1 MTARSRKPAPLP
13 EKLSRREREIMDAI
27 FALSNRASAEDIRA
41 RMTHPPSNTAVR
53 AMLARL
59 ETKGYLR
66 HTEEGIRY
74 IYSATISPTTARRAA
89 LQQYLRVFF
98 GGSRGQMMTALLS
111 QESWTDEELDALQ
124 SEIERVRKERKSS

>member
-1 MTARSRKPAPLP
+1 MTARSRRPPPP